1 VRAVSP
7 ASARIGY
14 RFSFVVSSSSSE
26 ALAAVKTM
34 TRASET
40 GADASERL
48 IELAHLSSAVGHYL
62 INAYS
67 ATVSNAELIR
77 SPVSRATD
85 AREQAALA
93 TSIIDTALHASSV
106 ARKLIDWARSQG
118 VVELNEPN
126 GEPRNVDLNQLVGEL
141 IECERNSGEGGIE
154 WRWSPGAIPAVQ
166 GDRNQLRTML
176 ERFVQNA
183 REALPGGTGTI
194 EISTNIDSRDWVT
207 LTIGDSG
214 CGMSQEVQ
222 RRAGEPFFTT
232 KEGHA
237 GVGLTIAQLIWR
249 RHRGAF
255 SIESSPGAGTT
266 VRLSILPSAGAGAS
280 VTAASRVPESSSRP
294 RL

>member
-1 VRAVSP
+1 
-7 ASARIGY
+7 
-14 RFSFVVSSSSSE
+14 
-26 ALAAVKTM
+26 M
-34 TRASET
+34 TRASQT
-40 GADASERL
+40 GADAADRL

-93 TSIIDTALHASSV
+93 TSIIETALHAASV
-106 ARKLIDWARSQG
+106 ARKLIDWARREG
-118 VVELNEPN
+118 AFELNEPN
-126 GEPRNVDLNQLVGEL
+126 GEPRTVDLNQLVGEL
-141 IECERNSGEGGIE
+141 IECERSSGEGGIE
-154 WRWSPGAIPAVQ
+154 WRWSPGAIAVIQ
-166 GDRNQLRTML
+166 GDRYQLGTML

-183 REALPGGTGTI
+183 REALPEGSGTI
-194 EISTNIDSRDWVT
+194 EISTSVDSRDWVV

-249 RHRGAF
+249 KHRGAF
-255 SIESSPGAGTT
+255 SIESSPGVGTT
-266 VRLSILPSAGAGAS
+266 VRLSILPSAGAGAGAAAN
-280 VTAASRVPESSSRP
+280 VTAAGSVPESSSRP
-294 RL
+294 AV